1 MASSGEEGFAKT
13 KALRPDLILL
23 DLIMPGMDGLEFL
36 TRLRSDLAPPI
47 PPAILCS
54 GFELTEEEALRRGAL
69 MFVRKPV
76 TPADLCEFVALGLHR
91 RAGQR
96 GDGRSGARELGGR
109 SHASAKDGRHFRRA
123 NPAGSRAEGGRSNGM
138 AGRVLRR
145 RDSSDISHGGAVA

>member
-1 MASSGEEGFAKT
+1 MCIAWQPHPATEDLNGRAETKRILVVDDSKELQEFFRLVLEDAGYEVMTASSGEEGFAKT
-13 KALRPDLILL
+13 KTQKPDLILL

-76 TPADLCEFVALGLHR
+76 APADLREFVALGL
-91 RAGQR
+91 
-96 GDGRSGARELGGR
+96 LG
-109 SHASAKDGRHFRRA
+109 
-123 NPAGSRAEGGRSNGM
+123 
-138 AGRVLRR
+138 
-145 RDSSDISHGGAVA
+145 